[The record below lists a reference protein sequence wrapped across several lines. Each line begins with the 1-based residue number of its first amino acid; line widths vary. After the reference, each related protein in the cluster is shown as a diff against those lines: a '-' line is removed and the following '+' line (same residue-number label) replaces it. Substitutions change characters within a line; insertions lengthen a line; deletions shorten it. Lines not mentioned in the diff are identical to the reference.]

1 MTQGDRILD
10 LPKTRIIQDL
20 GLLRFEAL
28 VDADE
33 REQAQLVVLKGFRS
47 KKKVLLYSL
56 NWVHILPP
64 SKSNN
69 RQLVHSQLA
78 PPDYEAIIDH
88 DQQGRGKIQLY
99 SGDSHVLVRV
109 NSKYL
114 SLMNQPEVYLTDGDL
129 LQFSNSN
136 IFMRYESVSTV
147 NR

>member
-1 MTQGDRILD
+1 MD

-20 GLLRFEAL
+20 GLLRFETL

-56 NWVHILPP
+56 NWVHILPS
-64 SKSNN
+64 SKSKN
-69 RQLVHSQLA
+69 RKLVHSQLE
-78 PPDYEAIIDH
+78 PPDYEAVIDH
-88 DQQGRGKIQLY
+88 DEQGRGKIQLI
-99 SGDSHVLVRV
+99 SGDSHILVRV

-114 SLMNQPEVYLTDGDL
+114 SLMNQPEVNLTDGDL
-129 LQFSNSN
+129 LQFNNSN
-136 IFMRYESVSTV
+136 IFMRYESASTA